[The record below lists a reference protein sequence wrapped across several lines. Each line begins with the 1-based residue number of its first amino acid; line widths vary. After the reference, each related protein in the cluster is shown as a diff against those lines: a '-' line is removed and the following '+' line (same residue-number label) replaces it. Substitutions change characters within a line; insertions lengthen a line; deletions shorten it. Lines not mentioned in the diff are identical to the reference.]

1 MVRSMD
7 TVVRSQLQEGMYINR
22 ETFLDE
28 KFILL
33 SPEIPINQELIDRLE
48 RWNFDYLYTDGH
60 IVETPTYGSGTASAA
75 TEDAPLAAIDQGR
88 QDAREMKDAHKAYED
103 LLHFAE
109 QLFGNFHQNTILP
122 LNPILSRVKTLVET
136 IREERRY
143 LLRIPDLD
151 PGTATYIVDHGVK
164 TAIVAIATGMSL
176 KLPPHRLIEI
186 GAIGLVH
193 EIGMVRL
200 PEQLYM
206 SNRQLTE
213 RERKAIST
221 HPVLGFKIL
230 RQQNFPMQFCLAVLE
245 CREHV
250 DGSGYPRSLTSE
262 KISNYAKII
271 NPASAYA
278 AMASK
283 RPYRPPIDGHTIM
296 KMVLTGQSTKYDKE
310 VLQGMVATF
319 SMFPYGTYVQ
329 LATGHRAVVVDIVS
343 DKARAPLVRVL
354 TDGNGVPVRE
364 QPVLETNTDQYQIT
378 GVLTPE
384 EIGKLRTAI

>member
-1 MVRSMD
+1 MD
-7 TVVRSQLQEGMYINR
+7 TIVRSQLQEGLYINR

-28 KFILL
+28 KYILL
-33 SPEIPINQELIDRLE
+33 SPEIPIAQGLIDRLE
-48 RWNFDYLYTDGH
+48 RWKFDYLLTDGH
-60 IVETPTYGSGTASAA
+60 IAETPTYGSGTATAA

-88 QDAREMKDAHKAYED
+88 QDAREMKAAHKTYED

-109 QLFGNFHQNTILP
+109 QIFGNFHQNTILP
-122 LNPILSRVKTLVET
+122 LNPILTRVKTLVET

-151 PGTATYIVDHGVK
+151 PVDATYIIDHGVK
-164 TAIVAIATGMSL
+164 TSIVAIATGMSL

-186 GAIGLVH
+186 GSVALIH
-193 EIGMVRL
+193 EIGMLRL
-200 PEQLYM
+200 PDQLYM

-230 RQQNFPMQFCLAVLE
+230 RQQNFPMQLCLAVLE

-262 KISNYAKII
+262 KISNYAKILS
-271 NPASAYA
+271 PASAYA

-296 KMVLTGQSTKYDKE
+296 KTILTGQSTRYDKE
-310 VLQGMVATF
+310 ILQAMVTTF

-329 LATGHRAVVVDIVS
+329 LATGHRAVVVDIVGGKS
-343 DKARAPLVRVL
+343 RSPIVRIL

-364 QPVLETNTDQYQIT
+364 QPVLETNDDQYQIT
-378 GVLTPE
+378 GVLSPE
-384 EIGKLRTAI
+384 EIGKLRTAIR

>member
-1 MVRSMD
+1 MD
-7 TVVRSQLQEGMYINR
+7 TIVRSQLQAGLYINR

-28 KFILL
+28 KYILL
-33 SPEIPINQELIDRLE
+33 SPEIPISQELVDRLE
-48 RWNFDYLYTDGH
+48 RWKFDYLLTDGN
-60 IVETPTYGSGTASAA
+60 IAETPTYGSGTATAA

-88 QDAREMKDAHKAYED
+88 QDARQMKDAQKEYEE
-103 LLHFAE
+103 LVHFAE
-109 QLFGNFHQNTILP
+109 QIFGNFHQNSILP
-122 LNPILSRVKTLVET
+122 LNPILNRIKSLVET

-143 LLRIPDLD
+143 LLRIPDLGVAD
-151 PGTATYIVDHGVK
+151 VAYIIDHGVK

-186 GAIGLVH
+186 GTVSLIH
-193 EIGMVRL
+193 EIGMFRL

-206 SNRQLTE
+206 SDRRLTD

-230 RQQNFPMQFCLAVLE
+230 RQQNFPMQLCLAVLE

-250 DGSGYPRSLTSE
+250 DGSGYPRNLTGE
-262 KISNYAKII
+262 KISNYAKILS
-271 NPASAYA
+271 PASAYA

-296 KMVLTGQSTKYDKE
+296 KTILTGQSTRYDKE
-310 VLQGMVATF
+310 VLQAMVTTF

-329 LATGHRAVVVDIVS
+329 LATGHRAVVVDIIS
-343 DKARAPLVRVL
+343 GKARAPIVRIL

-364 QPVLETNTDQYQIT
+364 QPVLETNEDQYKII
-378 GVLTPE
+378 GVLSPE
-384 EIGKLRTAI
+384 EIQKLKTAIR